1 MKIFE
6 IIPDQNYTM
15 VSTIAE
21 LADKGVDVH
30 KMINGGSPEDSAR
43 LQNILLQSSTKI
55 EKLMH
60 GDKQPTFCLSTTLDN
75 KVFAALGF
83 RKELTKENLCEE
95 REKLEKIEDKT
106 KNNLDYLL
114 VDIHLMFIESLFN
127 TNYFDNPETKDMFDD
142 VDDDLFEDADEPKKT
157 DIYQT
162 KDPKLN
168 KIMFLINNMKEFG
181 LIGKK
186 AELYKTGQIFYVD
199 VAKMS
204 EADKEKTKMLLGEA
218 DFSRSMTK
226 PGYIHEHCQRWAAL

>member
-43 LQNILLQSSTKI
+43 LQDILLQSSTKI

-60 GDKQPTFCLSTTLDN
+60 GDKLPTFCLSTTPDN

-83 RKELTKENLCEE
+83 RKGLTKEGLCKE

-114 VDIHLMFIESLFN
+114 VDIHLMFIKSLFN

-168 KIMFLINNMKEFG
+168 KI
-181 LIGKK
+181 
-186 AELYKTGQIFYVD
+186 
-199 VAKMS
+199 
-204 EADKEKTKMLLGEA
+204 
-218 DFSRSMTK
+218 
-226 PGYIHEHCQRWAAL
+226 

>member
-15 VSTIAE
+15 VSTTAE
-21 LADKGVDVH
+21 LADKGVDVR
-30 KMINGGSPEDSAR
+30 KMINGGSPEDNVR
-43 LQNILLQSSTKI
+43 LQEILLQSSTKI
-55 EKLMH
+55 EELIHGEKL
-60 GDKQPTFCLSTTLDN
+60 PTFCLSTTPDN
-75 KVFAALGF
+75 RVFAALGF
-83 RKELTKENLCEE
+83 RKGLTKESLCKE
-95 REKLEKIEDKT
+95 REKLEKIENKT

-127 TNYFDNPETKDMFDD
+127 TDYFDNPETKDMFDD
-142 VDDDLFEDADEPKKT
+142 ADEPKQT

-204 EADKEKTKMLLGEA
+204 EADREKTKMLLGEA
-218 DFSRSMTK
+218 DFSKSMAK
-226 PGYIHEHCQRWAAL
+226 PGYIHEHCQKWAAL